1 MKRHHRVCTNLKF
14 EQQLSNLNS
23 SSAKIHAKLQLQGDW
38 INSLPQNCACTRTS
52 LLVVKLNIAELQQ
65 ELSQIKHQ
73 LWIQFQL
80 LQSKSRMYI
89 EMISAEI
96 VWIIQH
102 YVVSISIAFI
112 SFPSYH
118 DTFQIQCHTFYKILD
133 CMISRIYTYQDE
145 SQTIYIAG

>member
-38 INSLPQNCACTRTS
+38 LNSLPQNCACTRTS

-65 ELSQIKHQ
+65 ECSQIKHQ

-102 YVVSISIAFI
+102 YVMSILHSFYIFSIIPRYI
-112 SFPSYH
+112 SCINFC
-118 DTFQIQCHTFYKILD
+118 I
-133 CMISRIYTYQDE
+133 ISTNLQYFWGI
-145 SQTIYIAG
+145 